1 MIVLHNGKQQE
12 IEYKGSISGLLK
24 KLNVRREETIVK
36 VNGKLV
42 ADEEQLKG
50 DEKVEIIRVVFGG

>member
-1 MIVLHNGKQQE
+1 MIVLYNGKEQE

-50 DEKVEIIRVVFGG
+50 DEKVEIIKVVFGG